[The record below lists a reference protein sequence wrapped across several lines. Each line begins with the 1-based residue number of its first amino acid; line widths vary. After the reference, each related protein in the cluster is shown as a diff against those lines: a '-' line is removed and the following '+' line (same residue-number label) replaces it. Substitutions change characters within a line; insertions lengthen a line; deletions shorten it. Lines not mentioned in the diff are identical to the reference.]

1 MELRLK
7 LNGRAKQWSIAP
19 GDLLLDVLR
28 REGYYGVKRGCE
40 KGECGACTVL
50 VNGKAINSCLMF
62 AAQAEGS
69 EVLTIEGVADGDTLH
84 PLQAAFLDH
93 GAVQCGFCT
102 GGMVL
107 NAKALLDRNPCP
119 TEEEVREVMA
129 GNYCRCTGYKKP
141 VEAVVGQTIGFR
153 GLSGSGQEAG
163 VTDDKERS
171 SVPLAVVGQNVRKV
185 EGVKLVTGRPAFT
198 DDINLP
204 GLLIGKI
211 LPSPHA
217 HARIKHIDASKAK
230 ALPGVHA
237 VLTYKD
243 VPRVPHTTAGQAW
256 PEPSPYDTYLLDNKV
271 RFVGDRVAAVAAESR
286 SIAEKAL
293 RLIEVEYEVLPAVLG
308 IEEAMAPNAPVI
320 HDEPDSTKIHD
331 RSRNIAGYIL
341 REIGSVEEGFRE
353 SDLIVERE
361 FHTGRQ
367 QHCPL
372 EPHVTIAWL
381 DADGR
386 LVIRSSTQVP
396 YHARRQVAMI
406 LQIPVSRVHV
416 IKPRIGGG
424 FGGKQEMLLE
434 DITGALALATHRP
447 VKIEFTREEEF
458 YMARSRHPQI
468 LRMKMGVK
476 RDGTIMASQL
486 TVMAT
491 TGAYGSHSTTV
502 QGNTGSK
509 VLPLYRAP
517 HMRFECHVV
526 YTNAPVAGAFRGYGC
541 PQGFFAQETLV
552 DEIAHELGMD
562 PIELRRKNMIRLGDT
577 DRLSAQLGEGKE
589 GLPRLIRSCGLPEC
603 LDRGAA
609 AIDWDRKRAA
619 QPAPTHLK
627 RGVGMA
633 CTMQGSGIAGV
644 DWASALLKMNEDGSF
659 FLQVGASDVGAGA
672 DTVLAQIA
680 AETLGVT
687 LDKVVITS
695 GDTDVTPFDVGAYAS
710 STTIISGGAVKK
722 AAEKVRAQVLEVAA
736 RMLDTSV
743 ENLSWG
749 ENQVSTVC
757 ECRKSVTM
765 TEIALQSMYRD
776 KQQIM
781 DGASH
786 FNTDSPPPFCATF
799 AEVEVDTET
808 GQIHVLHLVTAV
820 DPGTAI
826 NPMQAEGQVEGA
838 VAQGLGYAL
847 TEELVL
853 DHAGRPVN
861 PNFLDYKIFTAKD
874 MPKLTT
880 ILVQTDEP
888 LGPYGAKS
896 ISEVPINGPAPAIAN
911 AIHHA
916 IGVRLR
922 KLPIRPEDVL
932 RELRETSGT
941 DDRFSSSV
949 SRLSAGHGKA
959 EDLDYDL
966 VTL

>member
-1 MELRLK
+1 M
-7 LNGRAKQWSIAP
+7 
-19 GDLLLDVLR
+19 
-28 REGYYGVKRGCE
+28 
-40 KGECGACTVL
+40 T
-50 VNGKAINSCLMF
+50 
-62 AAQAEGS
+62 
-69 EVLTIEGVADGDTLH
+69 
-84 PLQAAFLDH
+84 
-93 GAVQCGFCT
+93 T
-102 GGMVL
+102 GH
-107 NAKALLDRNPCP
+107 
-119 TEEEVREVMA
+119 
-129 GNYCRCTGYKKP
+129 
-141 VEAVVGQTIGFR
+141 
-153 GLSGSGQEAG
+153 S
-163 VTDDKERS
+163 
-171 SVPLAVVGQNVRKV
+171 VVGQNVRKV
-185 EGVKLVTGRPAFT
+185 DGVKLVTGRPAFT
-198 DDINLP
+198 DDIHLP

-217 HARIKHIDASKAK
+217 HARIKRIDTTKAK

-286 SIAEKAL
+286 AIAENAL
-293 RLIEVEYEVLPAVLG
+293 RLIEVEYDVLPAVLG
-308 IEEAMAPNAPVI
+308 IEEAMAPGAPVI
-320 HDEPDSTKIHD
+320 HDEPDSTKIYD

-341 REIGSVEEGFRE
+341 REIGNVEEGFRE
-353 SDLIVERE
+353 SDLIIERE
-361 FHTGRQ
+361 FRTGRQ
-367 QHCPL
+367 QHCPI
-372 EPHVTIAWL
+372 EPHITIAWL
-381 DADGR
+381 DPDNR

-434 DITGALALATHRP
+434 DITAALAMATRRP

-476 RDGTIMASQL
+476 RDGTILASQL
-486 TVMAT
+486 TVAAT

-541 PQGFFAQETLV
+541 PQGFFAQETIV
-552 DEIAHELGMD
+552 DEIANELGVD
-562 PIELRRKNMIRLGDT
+562 PIALRRQNMIRLGDT
-577 DRLSAQLGEGKE
+577 DRLSAKLGEGRE

-603 LDRGAA
+603 LERGAA
-609 AIDWDRKRAA
+609 AIEWERKRAGI
-619 QPAPTHLK
+619 PAPAPHLK

-633 CTMQGSGIAGV
+633 ATMQGSGIAGV

-680 AETLGVT
+680 AETLGVS
-687 LDKVVITS
+687 LDKIFITS
-695 GDTDVTPFDVGAYAS
+695 GDTDITPFDVGAYAS

-736 RMLDTSV
+736 RMLDAPIDKLT
-743 ENLSWG
+743 WG
-749 ENQVSTVC
+749 GNQVSTIC

-765 TEIALQSMYRD
+765 TDIALQSMYKD
-776 KQQIM
+776 KHQIM

-786 FNTDSPPPFCATF
+786 FNTDSPPPFCTTF

-808 GQIHVLHLVTAV
+808 GQIRVLHLVTAV

-838 VAQGLGYAL
+838 VTQGLGYAL
-847 TEELVL
+847 TEELLL
-853 DHAGRPVN
+853 DEAGRPLN
-861 PNFLDYKIFTAKD
+861 ANFLDYKMFTAKD
-874 MPKLTT
+874 MPRLTT
-880 ILVQTDEP
+880 ILVETEER

-911 AIHHA
+911 AVYHA
-916 IGVRLR
+916 IGVRFR

-932 RELRETSGT
+932 RELLGAGPRDAVPGT
-941 DDRFSSSV
+941 AHV
-949 SRLSAGHGKA
+949 
-959 EDLDYDL
+959 EEIEYDL

>member
-1 MELRLK
+1 MSGDRL
-7 LNGRAKQWSIAP
+7 
-19 GDLLLDVLR
+19 
-28 REGYYGVKRGCE
+28 
-40 KGECGACTVL
+40 
-50 VNGKAINSCLMF
+50 
-62 AAQAEGS
+62 
-69 EVLTIEGVADGDTLH
+69 
-84 PLQAAFLDH
+84 
-93 GAVQCGFCT
+93 
-102 GGMVL
+102 
-107 NAKALLDRNPCP
+107 
-119 TEEEVREVMA
+119 
-129 GNYCRCTGYKKP
+129 
-141 VEAVVGQTIGFR
+141 VVGH
-153 GLSGSGQEAG
+153 
-163 VTDDKERS
+163 
-171 SVPLAVVGQNVRKV
+171 NVRKV
-185 EGVKLVTGRPAFT
+185 DGVKLVTGGAAFT
-198 DDINLP
+198 DDVHIP
-204 GLLIGKI
+204 GMLHGKI

-217 HARIKHIDASKAK
+217 HARIKRIDTRKAK

-256 PEPSPYDTYLLDNKV
+256 PEPSPYDTYLLDSKV

-286 SIAEKAL
+286 AIAQQAL
-293 RLIEVEYEVLPAVLG
+293 KLIEVEYDVLPAVLDM
-308 IEEAMAPNAPVI
+308 EQAMAAGVPVI
-320 HDEPDSTKIHD
+320 HDEPDSTKIFD
-331 RSRNIAGYIL
+331 REHNIAGYIL
-341 REIGSVEEGFRE
+341 REIGNVDEGFRE
-353 SDLIVERE
+353 SDYIFERE
-361 FHTGRQ
+361 YRTQRQ
-367 QHCPL
+367 QHCPM

-381 DADGR
+381 DADNR

-396 YHARRQVAMI
+396 YHCRRQVAMI

-434 DITGALALATHRP
+434 DICGALAMATRRP

-476 RDGTIMASQL
+476 RDGTVIASQL
-486 TVMAT
+486 TVLAT

-517 HMRFECHVV
+517 HMRFECQVV

-552 DEIAHELGMD
+552 DEIAAQLGID
-562 PIELRRKNMIRLGDT
+562 PLDFHRRNMIRLGDT
-577 DRLSAQLGEGKE
+577 DLLSAQLGEGKE
-589 GLPRLIRSCGLPEC
+589 GLPRVVRSCGLPEC
-603 LDRGAA
+603 MDSAA
-609 AIDWDRKRAA
+609 RAIGWQEKRRASNG
-619 QPAPTHLK
+619 QRRLK

-644 DWASALLKMNEDGSF
+644 DWASAFLKMNEDGAF

-672 DTVLAQIA
+672 DTVLSQIA
-680 AETLGVT
+680 AETLGVS
-687 LDKVVITS
+687 LDKIIITS
-695 GDTDVTPFDVGAYAS
+695 GDTDITPFDVGAYAS

-722 AAEKVRAQVLEVAA
+722 AAGKVRAQLLEVAS
-736 RMLDTSV
+736 RMLDVPV
-743 ENLSWG
+743 EQLECGNN
-749 ENQVSTVC
+749 EVFSTC
-757 ECRKSVTM
+757 PCRKSVSM
-765 TEIALQSMYRD
+765 GDLALHAMY
-776 KQQIM
+776 KEKLQIM

-808 GQIHVLHLVTAV
+808 GQVHVLHLATAV

-853 DHAGRPVN
+853 DAAGRPVN
-861 PNFLDYKIFTAKD
+861 PNFLDYKMFGSKD

-880 ILVQTDEP
+880 ILVETDEP

-896 ISEVPINGPAPAIAN
+896 VSEVPINGPAPAIAN
-911 AIHHA
+911 AIFHA
-916 IGVRLR
+916 TGVRIR

-932 RELRETSGT
+932 RALREAPALQVGEET
-941 DDRFSSSV
+941 
-949 SRLSAGHGKA
+949 
-959 EDLDYDL
+959 L